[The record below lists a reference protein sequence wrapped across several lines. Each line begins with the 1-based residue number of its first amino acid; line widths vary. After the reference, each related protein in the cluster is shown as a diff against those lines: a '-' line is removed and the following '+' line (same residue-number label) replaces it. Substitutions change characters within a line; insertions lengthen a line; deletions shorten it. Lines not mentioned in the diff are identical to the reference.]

1 MLSLSFGDSL
11 SPRPETSPETEE
23 TLPTYKTWT
32 TEELRDLSGISTPRI
47 QTPRGNGPSQGS
59 RVEALAEI
67 AGMAPWEWQRLTL
80 DLALCTDPATG
91 RWLRR
96 SIVLLVARQN
106 GKTRV
111 LLLRILAG
119 LFLFPEKLIVHT
131 AADRALPRHIFGEL
145 VDAIQD
151 VPMLREEIDT
161 VRLTNGNEE
170 LTLKDGSAYRIMAPR
185 QQAMRGWT
193 VDTFIVDEAREQ
205 RDDAMLSAGIY
216 MQRAVPN
223 PQMWLVSNAGD
234 PDSVILRRYR
244 DRGLAAVDDPGS
256 DPAIA
261 LIEYSADP
269 ERSVEDPEGWRE
281 ANPAL
286 GISIGADAIIEEL
299 RSDDPQKFRTE
310 ALCQWVETAT
320 ETAVPLD
327 KWILC
332 GDPELKLTAPALG
345 DRVMM
350 AVDIDP
356 ARLEAAIV
364 IAVTKPPAP
373 DAPIDEDTGEP
384 IGPPTLIGVAQRWVS
399 EWGVD
404 ETAIARALQGW
415 ADHWSP
421 EAIGFDPYTCSGLI
435 ERLPP
440 DTYPTEPVTGV
451 KWVNAC
457 SSLWDA
463 AANES
468 IVHASDPYLDAQ
480 IASAGRR
487 DVGDGTFRI
496 ARLNSA
502 IAIPGVMAL
511 ARALYLSLRPRR
523 RFEIL

>member
-1 MLSLSFGDSL
+1 M
-11 SPRPETSPETEE
+11 
-23 TLPTYKTWT
+23 
-32 TEELRDLSGISTPRI
+32 
-47 QTPRGNGPSQGS
+47 
-59 RVEALAEI
+59 
-67 AGMAPWEWQRLTL
+67 EWQRIVL
-80 DLALCTDPATG
+80 DLALCTDPVTS

-96 SIVLLVARQN
+96 AIVLLVGRQN
-106 GKTRV
+106 GKTRI

-119 LFLFPEKLIVHT
+119 LFLFPERLIVHT
-131 AADRALPRHIFGEL
+131 AADRSLPRHVFGEL

-151 VPMLREEIDT
+151 VPMLAEQIAKVT
-161 VRLTNGNEE
+161 LTNGNEA
-170 LTLKDGSAYRIMAPR
+170 LTLIDGSQYRIMAPR

-193 VDTFIVDEAREQ
+193 VDTLIVDEAREQ
-205 RDDAMLSAGIY
+205 RDDAMLSAAIY

-223 PQMWLVSNAGD
+223 SQLWLVSNAGD
-234 PDSVILRRYR
+234 PDSIILRRYR
-244 DRGLAAVDDPGS
+244 DRGLAAVDAPGTDES
-256 DPAIA
+256 IA

-269 ERSVEDPEGWRE
+269 DRGIEDPEGWRE

-286 GISIGADAIIEEL
+286 GISIRPDSIIEEL

-320 ETAVPLD
+320 ATAVPLD

-332 GDPELKLTAPALG
+332 GDPDLKLEAPELG

-350 AVDIDP
+350 AVDVDP

-364 IAVTKPPAP
+364 IAVTKPAPP

-384 IGPPTLIGVAQRWVS
+384 IGPPTMIGVAERWIS
-399 EWGVD
+399 EDGVD
-404 ETAIARALQGW
+404 ENVIARALQRW
-415 ADHWSP
+415 ANLWIP

-440 DTYPTEPVTGV
+440 DTYPTEAVTGV

-457 SSLWDA
+457 SALWDA
-463 AANES
+463 TVNES
-468 IVHASDPYLDAQ
+468 IVHRSDPYLDAQ

-502 IAIPGVMAL
+502 IALPGVMAL